1 MMATKELMS
10 YIMSLHDRTTERE
23 EEESGEYMKN
33 IKALKTGRKKEKR
46 GQDNKTIHNHHL
58 QVYRH

>member
-1 MMATKELMS
+1 
-10 YIMSLHDRTTERE
+10 MSLHDRTTERE

-33 IKALKTGRKKEKR
+33 RKALKTGRKKEKR